1 MDNKFPI
8 TKPQQGRDFSM
19 VHEIMKHEC
28 NVFIDR
34 HQFELQGEGL
44 HFEFKISGI
53 IKRKAN
59 YF

>member
-53 IKRKAN
+53 IK
-59 YF
+59 